1 MTKKVVN
8 LQKKQ
13 DQKKQKRKSKTK
25 VKPDVVK
32 DVQCMIMMG
41 NIGTGKTTAA
51 MQLVKD
57 HGFYRVSHDDLS
69 HMMRGY
75 DYDRDDVIMYH
86 EIENMMIGS
95 ILWYRKDIVID
106 RTNMTRVDRLRWVE
120 LFKHYNEQA
129 PHINLI
135 IKVMDF
141 GRGNDESLERVI
153 IRETNKMV
161 AKADPKT
168 VNFKDIQDKVKE
180 KWEKVYGF
188 MYNGYEAPTLDEGMA
203 YIKDMVTG
211 DIYEPE

>member
-1 MTKKVVN
+1 MSKENYPAKV
-8 LQKKQ
+8 KIIDK
-13 DQKKQKRKSKTK
+13 KKQKRKSKTK
-25 VKPDVVK
+25 VKPDVVIK
-32 DVQCMIMMG
+32 NVQCMIMMG

-57 HGFYRVSHDDLS
+57 HGFYRVSHDDLL

-153 IRETNKMV
+153 ARESDRHPDTE
-161 AKADPKT
+161 
-168 VNFKDIQDKVKE
+168 IDKIVE